1 MSVNSRYFRGTT
13 TRPNVK
19 RLFLSLPDPLPESL
33 ERIAWRLPGADPA
46 HGEAT
51 VAAELP
57 GADEIWLALPAGRVL
72 LSDIKL
78 SKRALRQLH
87 GALGNVLEDRL
98 MLDPANAHV
107 ALGKPQAD
115 DVHPVAVVEIA
126 WLERLLEL
134 CRRHGIEP
142 AGAIP
147 ETLLWRGEDIA
158 GQWSARWNGHDGFV
172 RGGPCAGFALD
183 DGDADSPPLALQLAL
198 AEARRR
204 GAVPGAIAL
213 ESELSVDTAAWSRV
227 LDCPVIPQ
235 TLQPDPHP
243 PAINLLQGAYARRRG
258 GWFAGIAGG
267 ADLGRDLG
275 GYRLAAG
282 LAAAALGVHLLGTV
296 ADWARLSW
304 ENRQLR
310 AEMTQV
316 FKDTFPQT
324 QAIVDPALQMRR
336 QLADLRR
343 ERGFLA
349 PGDFLHAL
357 NATAGQVGGVAGLNY
372 TDGRLTLVQP
382 AATDLDGLSAMLA
395 SQGYQL
401 AAAGGEDGERQ
412 VVIERSQP

>member
-1 MSVNSRYFRGTT
+1 M
-13 TRPNVK
+13 K
-19 RLFLSLPDPLPESL
+19 RLFLSLPDPLPDSL
-33 ERIAWRLPGADPA
+33 ERIAWRLPGADPD
-46 HGEAT
+46 HGEAM

-57 GADEIWLALPAGRVL
+57 GADETWLALPAGRVL

-98 MLDPANAHV
+98 MLDPANAHI
-107 ALGKPQAD
+107 AIGKPQAD

-126 WLERLLEL
+126 WLEQALEL
-134 CRRHGIEP
+134 CRRHGIEL
-142 AGAIP
+142 AGAVP
-147 ETLLWRGEDIA
+147 ETLLWRGEEAA
-158 GQWSARWNGHDGFV
+158 GQWIARWNGHGGFV
-172 RGGPCAGFALD
+172 RCGACAGFALD

-198 AEARRR
+198 AEARRH
-204 GAVPGAIAL
+204 GTLPSAIAL
-213 ESELSVDTAAWSRV
+213 ESGPNVDAAAWSRV

-258 GWFAGIAGG
+258 GWLAGLAGG

-282 LAAAALGVHLLGTV
+282 LAAAALGMHMLGTA

-343 ERGFLA
+343 ERGFLE

-357 NATAGQVGGVAGLNY
+357 NATTGQVGGVAGLNY
-372 TDGRLTLVQP
+372 ADRRLTLIQP
-382 AATDLDGLSAMLA
+382 AATDLDGLRGMLA
-395 SQGYQL
+395 PQGYQL
-401 AAAGGEDGERQ
+401 AASGAVDGEGGQRQ
-412 VVIERSQP
+412 VVIERNQP